1 MPWKIDRIVVMKTV
15 FWMLLLA
22 VTASAASPAMS
33 PAQALEKSRQAR
45 ALLDQAIEALGGEA
59 FLNLKS
65 EKMEGRVYSFR
76 RDQLTGL
83 ATFVSYTRYP
93 DQQREEY
100 GKNKETIMVYS
111 GDQGWEIDIHGVK
124 PVPEEE
130 MEFRRERRSMGAFY
144 ILRYRL
150 QEPGILL
157 EYAGRDLLGT
167 QAVDV
172 VNFIDADN
180 RVATFYLDRLTHLPV
195 RVTWIR
201 RDPKTRQRIEEEE
214 ILSNYFTGQGV
225 TAPRQI
231 TRQRHGAK
239 IFEAFVQKVYYNL
252 PLPDSLFVAREQ

>member
-1 MPWKIDRIVVMKTV
+1 METIMKAG
-15 FWMLLLA
+15 FWVTLLA
-22 VTASAASPAMS
+22 LASPALL
-33 PAQALEKSRQAR
+33 PAQALEKSEQAR
-45 ALLDQAIEALGGEA
+45 ALLDQSVEALGGEA

-111 GDQGWEIDIHGVK
+111 EDKGWEIDIHGVK

-130 MEFRRERRSMGAFY
+130 MEIRRERKSMSAFY

-157 EYAGRDLLGT
+157 EYAGRDLLGV

-172 VNFIDADN
+172 VNFVDADN
-180 RVATFYLDRLTHLPV
+180 RVVTFYLDRLTHLPV
-195 RVTWIR
+195 RTVWIR

-231 TRQRHGAK
+231 TRQRHGTK
-239 IFEAFVQKVYYNL
+239 IFEAFVQKVQYNL
-252 PLPDSLFVAREQ
+252 PLPDSLFVASEK

>member
-1 MPWKIDRIVVMKTV
+1 MKTI
-15 FWMLLLA
+15 FWVILLA
-22 VTASAASPAMS
+22 ITSSAASPAMS
-33 PAQALEKSRQAR
+33 PAQAQEKSERAR
-45 ALLDQAIEALGGEA
+45 ALFDQAIEALGDEA

-83 ATFVSYTRYP
+83 STFVAYTRYP

-111 GDQGWEIDIHGVK
+111 EGQGWEIDIHGAK

-130 MEFRRERRSMGAFY
+130 MNTHLERESMSAFH

-150 QEPGILL
+150 GEPGILL
-157 EYAGRDLLGT
+157 EYAGRDFLGA

-180 RVATFYLDRLTHLPV
+180 RVATFYLDRLTHLPA
-195 RVTWIR
+195 RVVWVR
-201 RDPKTRQRIEEEE
+201 RDQKTRERIEEEE
-214 ILSNYFTGQGV
+214 FLSNYFTGQGI
-225 TAPRQI
+225 TAPRHMM
-231 TRQRHGAK
+231 RQRYGRR

-252 PLPDSLFVAREQ
+252 PLPDSLFVASEK

>member
-1 MPWKIDRIVVMKTV
+1 MRKAV
-15 FWMLLLA
+15 FGVILLA
-22 VTASAASPAMS
+22 ITSSATSLAMS
-33 PAQALEKSRQAR
+33 PAQAQEKSERAR
-45 ALLDQAIEALGGEA
+45 ALLDQAIAALGGEA

-65 EKMEGRVYSFR
+65 EKLDGRVYSVR

-83 ATFVSYTRYP
+83 ATFVSYSRYP
-93 DQQREEY
+93 DEHREEY
-100 GKNKETIMVYS
+100 GKNKETIIVYS

-124 PVPEEE
+124 PVSEEE
-130 MEFRRERRSMGAFY
+130 MKIRRERESMSAFH

-157 EYAGRDLLGT
+157 EYVGRDFLGA

-180 RVATFYLDRLTHLPV
+180 RVATFYLDRLTHLPA
-195 RVTWIR
+195 RVVWIR
-201 RDPKTRQRIEEEE
+201 RDPKTRERIEEEE

-231 TRQRHGAK
+231 TRQRYGNK
-239 IFEAFVQKVYYNL
+239 IFEAFIQNVYYNL
-252 PLPDSLFVAREQ
+252 PLPDSLFVASEK